1 MIKNFLNR
9 FHVVNGMAGF
19 LCVIIRS
26 MFVTLFLTV
35 SFFIRLKLQQ
45 AGINPFTIKIFTGLA
60 VFSGIVYVGAW
71 RLYSVSRYFEII
83 YAILFTV
90 IIIFL
95 FAFMSI
101 GFIELLTGFSKFTRT
116 KLFIAIALT
125 CILSIYSMLEAY
137 FVRPVYINI
146 TTKKL
151 PPEIPKIRITYLTDV
166 HLGGVYTLK
175 HFERVMQIVNN
186 SKPDIFILAGD
197 IVDGDMTSRTRELEL
212 LSSAAKKAKYGAFAV
227 NGNHEYY
234 HIYNMDVENIIREQN
249 FNYLIDERFDLE
261 NLNMAVIGF
270 DDKKFGWLRP
280 YLKDGDENRF
290 VLLIKHRPGLP
301 HDAENR
307 FDLQISGHTHN
318 GQFWP
323 MGYFKNISSK
333 STQGFS
339 QKAGGYVYVSN
350 GAGFNGPMMRFFAPP
365 EVTIIDITRE

>member
-1 MIKNFLNR
+1 
-9 FHVVNGMAGF
+9 
-19 LCVIIRS
+19 
-26 MFVTLFLTV
+26 
-35 SFFIRLKLQQ
+35 
-45 AGINPFTIKIFTGLA
+45 
-60 VFSGIVYVGAW
+60 
-71 RLYSVSRYFEII
+71 
-83 YAILFTV
+83 
-90 IIIFL
+90 
-95 FAFMSI
+95 
-101 GFIELLTGFSKFTRT
+101 
-116 KLFIAIALT
+116 
-125 CILSIYSMLEAY
+125 
-137 FVRPVYINI
+137 
-146 TTKKL
+146 
-151 PPEIPKIRITYLTDV
+151 
-166 HLGGVYTLK
+166 
-175 HFERVMQIVNN
+175 MQIVNN

-290 VLLIKHRPGLP
+290 VFLIKHRPGLP